1 MKRDNCVI
9 LHKQTD
15 VLAIQAHQIRED
27 QISSE
32 FMKFL
37 PSGLFFGKSFLN
49 SELVY
54 FIQQLGNLAI
64 LDQRSVVSLTQ

>member
-1 MKRDNCVI
+1 MFFFVFSLMKCDNCVIFFI

-15 VLAIQAHQIRED
+15 VLAIQEHQIPLFVFRE
-27 QISSE
+27 I
-32 FMKFL
+32 F
-37 PSGLFFGKSFLN
+37 N
-49 SELVY
+49 SELVH